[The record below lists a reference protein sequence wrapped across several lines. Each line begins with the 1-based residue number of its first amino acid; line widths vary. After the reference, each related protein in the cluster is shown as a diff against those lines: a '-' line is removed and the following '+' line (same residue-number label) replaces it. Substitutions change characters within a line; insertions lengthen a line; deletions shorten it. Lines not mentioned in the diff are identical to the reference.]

1 MAKLNVK
8 DLEGNDVG
16 SIDVADEVFAAEVKE
31 HLLWEVVRWQRAKA
45 RAGTAKVKERSEVH
59 GTHAKMFKQKGTG
72 NARHGSRRV
81 NVFRGGGQVHG
92 PRPRSYEFGMN
103 KKARS
108 GALRSALSLR
118 ASEGNLTVIR
128 DFAVTDAKTKHLV
141 QALTK
146 LDAQHALLCDDGGNV
161 SLRRS
166 SSNLQ
171 KVLHIA
177 PEGLNVYDILRHPKL
192 LISETA
198 LRLVE
203 SRLLQTGPSIMAAE
217 SEGATP

>member
-16 SIDVADEVFAAEVKE
+16 SIDVADEVFAAEVKQ

-45 RAGTAKVKERSEVH
+45 RSGTAKTKERSEVH

-72 NARHGSRRV
+72 NARHGSSRV

-92 PRPRSYEFGMN
+92 PRPRSYEFSVN
-103 KKARS
+103 KKARA
-108 GALRSALSLR
+108 GAMRSALTLR

-128 DFAVTDAKTKHLV
+128 DFAVPDGKTRNLAA
-141 QALTK
+141 ALGK
-146 LDAQHALLCDDGGNV
+146 LDARRALLVDSATNE

-166 SSNLQ
+166 SNNLPDAQ
-171 KVLHIA
+171 HMA
-177 PEGLNVYDILRHPKL
+177 PEGLNVYDILRYPKL

-198 LRLVE
+198 LRQIE
-203 SRLLQTGPSIMAAE
+203 ARLLGTPAE
-217 SEGATP
+217 EGAA